1 MARIATIPF
10 IKGLKLGVI
19 ESGDY
24 FCTSPFSFINSD
36 VKISQMA
43 EEDY

>member
-24 FCTSPFSFINSD
+24 FVLRRS
-36 VKISQMA
+36 VL
-43 EEDY
+43 